1 MIPEFGELQRQNAL
15 RLIDLA
21 MSEDL
26 GVEGD
31 VTTQLT
37 IPSDAKGAAR
47 FVARQAGVVAGLP
60 IVAMLAER
68 VGLVFRTADD
78 VRDGAVVQAG
88 EELARV
94 EGLMWD
100 LLGIERIALNFVQRL
115 SGVASLTAR
124 YVTEI
129 QGTSATIFDT
139 RKTTPGWRA
148 LEKYAVTCGGGS
160 NHRYGLND
168 AVLIKDN
175 HLAAL
180 SGAANPVGLAV
191 ELARKGAR
199 PGMIVEIEVDTLEQ
213 FRLALAANPDII
225 LLDNL
230 GPDQLAEA
238 VRLRNSLARGVQ
250 LEASGGIALGTVR
263 ALAMAGVDR
272 ISVGALTHSAPAL
285 DVGLD
290 YFEEKR

>member
-1 MIPEFGELQRQNAL
+1 MPPDFGDLERQNAS
-15 RLIDLA
+15 RLVDLA

-47 FVARQAGVVAGLP
+47 FVARQAGIIAGLP
-60 IVAMLAER
+60 IIAMIAER
-68 VGLVFRTADD
+68 VGLSFQSAGD
-78 VRDGAVVQAG
+78 VRDGTAIREGDEV
-88 EELARV
+88 ARV

-115 SGVASLTAR
+115 SGVATLTAR
-124 YVTEI
+124 YVSEI
-129 QGTSATIFDT
+129 QGTKAAIFDT

-148 LEKYAVTCGGGS
+148 LEKYAVACGGGR

-180 SGAANPVGLAV
+180 SGAANPIGLAV
-191 ELARKGAR
+191 ELARKGA
-199 PGMIVEIEVDTLEQ
+199 PSGMIVEVEVDTLEQ

-230 GPDQLAEA
+230 GPERLAEA
-238 VRLRNSLARGVQ
+238 VHLRDGWGSVVQ
-250 LEASGGIALGTVR
+250 LEASGGINLGTVR
-263 ALAMAGVDR
+263 GLAMSGVDR
-272 ISVGALTHSAPAL
+272 LSVGALTHSAPAL

-290 YFEEKR
+290 DLRETR

>member
-1 MIPEFGELQRQNAL
+1 MPPDFGDLERQNAA

-37 IPSDAKGAAR
+37 IRSDAKGAAR
-47 FVARQAGVVAGLP
+47 FVARQAGVIAGLP
-60 IVAMLAER
+60 IIAMIAER
-68 VGLVFRTADD
+68 VGLSFQLAGD
-78 VRDGAVVQAG
+78 VRDGTAIQEGDEV
-88 EELARV
+88 ARV

-250 LEASGGIALGTVR
+250 LEASGGITVGNVR

-290 YFEEKR
+290 YLEETR

>member
-37 IPSDAKGAAR
+37 IRSDAKGAAR
-47 FVARQAGVVAGLP
+47 FVARQSGFVAGLP
-60 IVAMLAER
+60 IVAMIAER
-68 VGLVFRTADD
+68 VGLSFQTVDE
-78 VRDGAVVQAG
+78 VRDGVALQPG

-94 EGLMWD
+94 EGLLWD

-124 YVTEI
+124 YVSEI

-160 NHRYGLND
+160 NHRYGLYD

-175 HLAAL
+175 HVAAL

-199 PGMIVEIEVDTLEQ
+199 RGTIVEIEVDTLEQ
-213 FRLALAANPDII
+213 FRLALTANPDII

-238 VRLRNSLARGVQ
+238 VHLRDRLARGVQ

-263 ALAMAGVDR
+263 GLAMAGVDR

-290 YFEEKR
+290 YLEENR

>member
-115 SGVASLTAR
+115 SGVASLTVR

>member
-1 MIPEFGELQRQNAL
+1 MPPVFGDLQRQNAS

-47 FVARQAGVVAGLP
+47 FVARQAGVMAGLP
-60 IVAMLAER
+60 VVAMLAER
-68 VGLVFRTADD
+68 VGLNFQLARD
-78 VRDGAVVQAG
+78 VRDGLPVQAG
-88 EELARV
+88 DEVARV

-100 LLGIERIALNFVQRL
+100 LLGSERIALNFVQRL
-115 SGVASLTAR
+115 SGVATLTAR
-124 YVTEI
+124 YVATIE
-129 QGTSATIFDT
+129 GTRAAIFDT

-148 LEKYAVTCGGGS
+148 LEKYAVTCGGGR
-160 NHRYGLND
+160 NHRYGLHD

-180 SGAANPVGLAV
+180 SDVANPVARAV
-191 ELARKGAR
+191 ELAREGAR
-199 PGMIVEIEVDTLEQ
+199 PGTVVEIEVDTMEQ
-213 FRLALAANPDII
+213 FRLALEARPDII
-225 LLDNL
+225 LLDNF
-230 GPDQLAEA
+230 GSNQLAEA
-238 VRLRNSLARGVQ
+238 VHLRDASAKDVE
-250 LEASGGIALGTVR
+250 LEASGGITLETVR
-263 ALAMAGVDR
+263 GLAMSGVDR
-272 ISVGALTHSAPAL
+272 ISVGALTHSAPSL

-290 YFEEKR
+290 FVEKTR